1 MSQRKTISKSLRFE
15 IFKRDG
21 FACQYCGATPPK
33 AVLHIDHINP
43 VKLGGDNDPDNL
55 ITACQSCNSGK
66 AARPLSS
73 VPKSLAEK
81 AEETAEREAQIEGY
95 AAVMESA
102 RERIEDD
109 VWRVAEALDPSAP
122 DGYSRDRLGGI
133 RNFVIKLGV
142 HEVLEA
148 VDIANTRYAMT
159 SARAFK
165 YFCGICWRKIREG
178 EE

>member
-1 MSQRKTISKSLRFE
+1 MSGRKPISKSKRFE

-33 AVLHIDHINP
+33 VILHVDHINP
-43 VKLGGDNDPDNL
+43 VKLGGDNHPDNL
-55 ITACQSCNSGK
+55 ITACHSCNSGK
-66 AARPLSS
+66 AARELSS
-73 VPKSLAEK
+73 VPKSLSDRS
-81 AEETAEREAQIEGY
+81 EETAEREAQIAGY
-95 AAVMESA
+95 AAVMEAA

-122 DGYSRDRLGGI
+122 EGYSRDRLGGI

-165 YFCGICWRKIREG
+165 YFCGICWRKIREA
-178 EE
+178 EF